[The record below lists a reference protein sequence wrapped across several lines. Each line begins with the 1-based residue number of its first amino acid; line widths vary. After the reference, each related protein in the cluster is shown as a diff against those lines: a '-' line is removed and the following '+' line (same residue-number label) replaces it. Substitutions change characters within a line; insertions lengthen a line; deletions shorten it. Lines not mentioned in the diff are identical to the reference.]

1 MKKLTNILLAVLFA
15 CSITQLSFAQEQ
27 GDISVGAGV
36 AYGFDIEEIGIQAN
50 GTYTLNENMRVGA
63 DFIYWLTDNEFGDYT
78 AFEVNANFH
87 YLFYNEND
95 LVLYG
100 LGSLGIHYVSFSF
113 SAFGFSESVSDT
125 ELGLG
130 IGGGLEYNLGGIKLY
145 AEPRIFLSG
154 LDQFALSAGVRLPI

>member
-1 MKKLTNILLAVLFA
+1 MKKLTSLLFAAVLICAFTNLA
-15 CSITQLSFAQEQ
+15 NAQEK

-63 DFIYWLTDNEFGDYT
+63 DVIYWLTDDEFGDFT
-78 AFEVNANFH
+78 ALEVNANFH

-100 LGSLGIHYVSFSF
+100 LGSLGIHYVSYSF
-113 SAFGFSESVSDT
+113 SMFGFSESVSDT

-130 IGGGLEYNLGGIKLY
+130 LGAGLEYNLGGIKLY

-154 LDQFALSAGVRLPI
+154 LDQFAF